1 MDVMDLVRLVFR
13 WLHVLPA
20 VILLGGVFFMRLA
33 VWPAM
38 PQLSEDE
45 GRRIQD
51 AFRSRWA
58 MWVGISAGLLL
69 LSGIVNTVLILK
81 EYKVDP
87 IYHGM
92 LLLKIL
98 LALAIIYIASMLSGR
113 SGAADRFRQRSRM
126 WLNVNMVLAI
136 ILILVAG
143 VMRMTPRELKTEI
156 EPSED
161 NVAVSVIEAA
171 PQLPPGLPGGG

>member
-13 WLHVLPA
+13 WLHILPA

-33 VWPAM
+33 VWPAL
-38 PQLSEDE
+38 PQLKEDE
-45 GRRIQD
+45 GQRIQD
-51 AFRSRWA
+51 AFRGKWA

-126 WLNVNMVLAI
+126 WLNVNMALAI

-143 VMRMTPRELKTEI
+143 VMRLTDRTPKTEI
-156 EPSED
+156 DAAGD
-161 NVAVSVIEAA
+161 NVAVSVSARE
-171 PQLPPGLPGGG
+171 